1 MSAPPKRRRPPAVSR
16 KGRPPETRGDPAP
29 KASPKKRADPPAW
42 RRALASVAEAAR
54 GDPQADRVVP
64 PTGYT
69 ALLTIAASAI
79 MAFLAVLALAL
90 SLSAARV
97 ASDWSDALARTSTIR
112 ISPDATDPQTQVDA
126 VLLILQETPG
136 VGLARAI
143 PEDERRA
150 LLEPWFGP
158 DLPLDGL
165 PIPELVAV
173 TEEGRGFDAEG
184 LRLRLQAE
192 VPGAVLDDHGRWRR
206 PLAEAAG
213 SLRTLGAVS
222 LLLIVAA
229 TAATVTLAASS
240 ALAANAEV
248 IRVLRLVGA
257 RDVYIARAFTRRF
270 TLRALAGAAIGTGLG
285 MIAAALLPSGGAGF
299 LGDVGFSGT
308 GWLAPLLVPPL
319 AALVGFAAT
328 RAAAMRV
335 LKALP

>member
-1 MSAPPKRRRPPAVSR
+1 MSATPKKRRPPEAPR
-16 KGRPPETRGDPAP
+16 KGRPPETVRAAP
-29 KASPKKRADPPAW
+29 KPPRRTAKSGPPPW
-42 RRALASVAEAAR
+42 RKALATFAETAR

-69 ALLTIAASAI
+69 AVLTIAASAI
-79 MAFLAVLALAL
+79 MAFLAVIALAL

-97 ASDWSDALARTSTIR
+97 ASEWSDALARTSTIR
-112 ISPDATDPQTQVDA
+112 ISSDGTDPQTQVDA

-143 PEDERRA
+143 PEAERRA

-165 PIPELVAV
+165 PIPQLVSV

-192 VPGAVLDDHGRWRR
+192 VPGAVLDDHGRWRL
-206 PLAEAAG
+206 PLAEAAAG
-213 SLRTLGAVS
+213 LRTLGAVA

-270 TLRALAGAAIGTGLG
+270 TLRALAGAAIGTVVGAL
-285 MIAAALLPSGGAGF
+285 AALLLPSGGAGF
-299 LGDVGFSGT
+299 LGDVGFSGA
-308 GWLAPLLVPPL
+308 GWLAPLLVPPV

-335 LKALP
+335 LRALP